1 MTTMLT
7 PILPENNPP
16 KSLPRVDLLGN
27 AVAGKQDTK
36 EYLADMLK
44 ELSAIAAWADL
55 TIAQKYIEAALHEV
69 EAQEDRD

>member
-16 KSLPRVDLLGN
+16 KSFPCAEVPAD

-36 EYLADMLK
+36 DYLADMLR

-55 TIAQKYIEAALHEV
+55 NIAQKYIDAALHEV